1 MVSAPQKPKAVDTP
15 FVAPVKARDG
25 RTAPLSGTQVLRTQH
40 HFSVLDPVVTTGDR
54 GATLMSDVVKSN
66 DAVEP
71 VWSDRAPE
79 DGDVTFVAVIPGA
92 NNPGH

>member
-1 MVSAPQKPKAVDTP
+1 VSAPQKPKATDVP
-15 FVAPVKARDG
+15 FVPPVKALDG
-25 RTAPLSGTQVLRTQH
+25 RTTPLAGTQVLRTQH
-40 HFSVLDPVVTTGDR
+40 HFSILNPTVTTGDR
-54 GATLMSDVVKSN
+54 GATLMSDVVKSG

-71 VWSDRAPE
+71 TWSDRAPE